1 MLLALALAATAAQA
15 KDAPKASFDAGSQ
28 GQDRPVRKAEPA
40 ADPNLAVRVK
50 GHISRQLWKDR
61 MAALPADAGKGQ
73 KDELEQLIERVN
85 GVQLRPRPK
94 GGVPA
99 AAPERPGVVDANAA
113 PTGQPVASAGPAA
126 AATDQPG
133 EANSAA
139 RASLIAVE
147 GVDPNAVTH
156 PFRMAEI
163 LYASGRTR
171 QAAPFY
177 QRALAQLD
185 GQDHKTAAQRQWI
198 LLQLGRC
205 WRQDDPAQARRMFS
219 QLISEYPDSPWV
231 DLARAWQGLTDWYLT
246 ERPSRLIEQTP
257 GPAPKA
263 GAGR

>member
-1 MLLALALAATAAQA
+1 MLLALALATAAAQA
-15 KDAPKASFDAGSQ
+15 KDTPQASSDVSSRIQDHPVQKAG
-28 GQDRPVRKAEPA
+28 PA

-61 MAALPADAGKGQ
+61 VAALPADSGKGQ
-73 KDELEQLIERVN
+73 RDELERLMERVN
-85 GVQLRPRPK
+85 GAQLRPRPK

-99 AAPERPGVVDANAA
+99 ATPERRDAVDANAS
-113 PTGQPVASAGPAA
+113 PMGQPAASAGPVA
-126 AATDQPG
+126 AATDPAG

-139 RASLIAVE
+139 LASLIAVE
-147 GVDPNAVTH
+147 GVDPNAVAH
-156 PFRMAEI
+156 PFKMAEI
-163 LYASGRTR
+163 LYSSGRTR
-171 QAAPFY
+171 QAVPFY

-185 GQDHKTAAQRQWI
+185 GQDPKTAAQRQWI

-205 WRQDDPAQARRMFS
+205 WRQDDPAQARQMFS

-246 ERPSRLIEQTP
+246 ERPWRLIEQTR

-263 GAGR
+263 SVGR